1 MTIDNKII
9 DENLQ
14 YNINKDAAKLSA
26 LSLARIGKHE
36 YLTAEE
42 ILPSDQSRM
51 IEPAIF
57 IILVYKKLQKNKQKI
72 WRSRL
77 NTKKGNWKVLEK

>member
-26 LSLARIGKHE
+26 LSSGRIGKHE

-51 IEPAIF
+51 TEPAIF

-72 WRSRL
+72 QRSRL
-77 NTKKGNWKVLEK
+77 NTKEGNWKVL

>member
-14 YNINKDAAKLSA
+14 CNINKDAAKLSA
-26 LSLARIGKHE
+26 LSSGRIGKHE

-51 IEPAIF
+51 TEPAIF

-72 WRSRL
+72 QRSRL
-77 NTKKGNWKVLEK
+77 NTKKGNWKVL

>member
-14 YNINKDAAKLSA
+14 YKINKDAAKLSA
-26 LSLARIGKHE
+26 LSSGIIGKHE

-42 ILPSDQSRM
+42 TLPSDQTRM

-57 IILVYKKLQKNKQKI
+57 IIPVYKKLQKNKQKI
-72 WRSRL
+72 QRSRL
-77 NTKKGNWKVLEK
+77 NTKKGNWKVL

>member
-14 YNINKDAAKLSA
+14 YKINKDAAKLSA
-26 LSLARIGKHE
+26 LSSGIIGKHE

-42 ILPSDQSRM
+42 ILPSDQTRM

-57 IILVYKKLQKNKQKI
+57 IIPVYKSFRRTNRKFRDQ
-72 WRSRL
+72 
-77 NTKKGNWKVLEK
+77 G

>member
-26 LSLARIGKHE
+26 LSSGRIGKHE

-51 IEPAIF
+51 TEPAIF
-57 IILVYKKLQKNKQKI
+57 IYKKLQKNKQKI
-72 WRSRL
+72 QRSRL
-77 NTKKGNWKVLEK
+77 NTKKGNWKVL